1 MNWLRGIAQALPHIF
16 GDITTILKYRNLI
29 NFVKKRE
36 MEHLIPVNY
45 PESLAFSLKLGNQEF
60 KSEMKT
66 LSLIK
71 LYELGKISS
80 GLAAKLLSMSRVD
93 FLDLLEK
100 YNVSYFHKGL
110 ENEIETDFLNA

>member
-1 MNWLRGIAQALPHIF
+1 
-16 GDITTILKYRNLI
+16 
-29 NFVKKRE
+29 
-36 MEHLIPVNY
+36 MEHLISINY
-45 PESLAFSLKLGNQEF
+45 PESLAFSLKMENQEF

-80 GLAAKLLSMSRVD
+80 GFAAKLLDMNRID

-100 YNVSYFHKGL
+100 YNVSYLHKGF
-110 ENEIETDFLNA
+110 ENELESDFLNA